1 MVRTAFAQHLG
12 TPYLI
17 RVVLSDAVPNLLI
30 GLREGLEAGLVV
42 SILLAAVHR
51 SPLAANGRRA
61 TAPVWLGV
69 LGALSV
75 SASFA
80 AVLNSTTS
88 SLGANGQDV
97 VGGVLSILAVG
108 LVTAMIFWMS
118 RTAAS
123 LSGELSGKVEHA
135 LILGA
140 GALALTAFLAVA
152 REGLETT
159 LFFWTAAKAAGETTG
174 PVIGGAI
181 GLAIAVA
188 LCWLLYRRAVKLNL
202 KVFFTRTAV
211 VLIVI
216 AAGILAYGIGDLQTA
231 GWLPGRTWYAFDLS
245 QRISADSWWVA
256 IVTGITQLTPRM
268 TVLQVVAWAGY
279 LVLVIPP
286 FLRVSREN
294 HSPTGASEPD
304 GEPSAFARLIGQ
316 RPLAVAAAIV
326 VVPVLAAAAVI
337 AILPS
342 ANRDTGTQVTV
353 TATGCAEDWKSVG
366 TGVQTFSVVNKSGKT
381 GEINLVDGNNGVV
394 AEIET
399 LGPST
404 SATITATLSDGTY
417 KFACL
422 MAGQPARYS
431 AALQVSG
438 NAVPDAP
445 RPVVRVTE
453 DDLKPPMEAYQ
464 RYADNLLATLGTQA
478 RALRADLAA
487 GNIEAAKKDWV
498 PAILTWNRIGA
509 AYGSFKDYGDAIAGL
524 PHGLPDGVND
534 PDFKGLRR
542 LEYGLWHGHPASVL
556 VPVADELV
564 TTVDTLR
571 AHLADV
577 MIEPADQTKRPHE
590 ILEDTLRFQ
599 LMGFTN
605 QGAGTEYPE
614 AAAAVEATRAV
625 LGQFSGLINARDPK
639 LLGKSNSQLDILDAA
654 LKATQQGGHGRPLA
668 EVPLAG
674 RQAVD
679 AALGQVLETL
689 ASVPL
694 LIELPP
700 SR

>member
-1 MVRTAFAQHLG
+1 M
-12 TPYLI
+12 
-17 RVVLSDAVPNLLI
+17 VLSDAVPNLLI

-51 SPLAANGRRA
+51 SPLAAEGRRA

-88 SLGANGQDV
+88 SLGAHGQDV

-202 KVFFTRTAV
+202 RVFFTRTAV

-231 GWLPGRTWYAFDLS
+231 GWLPGRAWYAFDLS
-245 QRISADSWWVA
+245 QHISADSWWVT

-279 LVLVIPP
+279 LILVIPP
-286 FLRVSREN
+286 FLRVSRQN
-294 HSPTGASEPD
+294 HSPTGAPETD

-326 VVPVLAAAAVI
+326 VVPVITAAAVI

-342 ANRDTGTQVTV
+342 ADRDVGTQVTV
-353 TATGCAEDWKSVG
+353 TATGCAEDWKSAG

-404 SATITATLSDGTY
+404 SSTITATLSDGTY
-417 KFACL
+417 TFACL
-422 MAGQPARYS
+422 MAGEPVRYS
-431 AALQVSG
+431 AARQVSG
-438 NAVPDAP
+438 NAVPGAP

-453 DDLKPPMEAYQ
+453 DDLEPPMEAYQ
-464 RYADNLLATLGTQA
+464 RYADNLLAALGAQA
-478 RALRADLAA
+478 RALRTDLAA
-487 GNIEAAKKDWV
+487 GNVEAAKKDWV

-524 PHGLPDGVND
+524 PHGLAEGVHD

-542 LEYGLWHGHPASVL
+542 LEYGLWHGQPASTL
-556 VPVADELV
+556 VPVAEELV
-564 TTVDTLR
+564 STIDTLR

-577 MIEPADQTKRPHE
+577 MTEPADQTKRPHE

-599 LMGFTN
+599 LMGYTN

-625 LGQFSGLINARDPK
+625 LGQFSALINARDPK
-639 LLGKSNSQLDILDAA
+639 LLGEINSQLEILDAA
-654 LKATQQGGHGRPLA
+654 LRATQQGGRWRPLVQ
-668 EVPLAG
+668 VPLAG

>member
-1 MVRTAFAQHLG
+1 M
-12 TPYLI
+12 
-17 RVVLSDAVPNLLI
+17 
-30 GLREGLEAGLVV
+30 V

-51 SPLAANGRRA
+51 SPLVTDGRRA

-69 LGALSV
+69 LGALTV

-88 SLGANGQDV
+88 SLGASGQDV
-97 VGGVLSILAVG
+97 VGGLLSIFAVG
-108 LVTAMIFWMS
+108 LVTVMIFWMS
-118 RTAAS
+118 RTAAN

-140 GALALTAFLAVA
+140 GALALTAFVAVA

-181 GLAIAVA
+181 GLATAVA

-216 AAGILAYGIGDLQTA
+216 AAGILAYGIGDLQTV

-245 QRISADSWWVA
+245 QHISADSWWA
-256 IVTGITQLTPRM
+256 TIVTGITQLTPRM
-268 TVLQVVAWAGY
+268 TVLQVLAWIGY
-279 LVLVIPP
+279 LALVIPA
-286 FLRVSREN
+286 FLRVSRQSAPPAAAPEVD
-294 HSPTGASEPD
+294 E
-304 GEPSAFARLIGQ
+304 EPSPFARLIGR
-316 RPLAVAAAIV
+316 RPLAVSAVIV
-326 VVPVLAAAAVI
+326 VVPALVAAVII

-342 ANRDTGTQVTV
+342 ANPDASTQVTV
-353 TATGCAEDWKSVG
+353 TASGCADDWKSARS
-366 TGVQTFSVVNKSGKT
+366 GVQTFSVVNKSGKT
-381 GEINLVDGNNGVV
+381 GEINLVDANNGVV

-422 MAGQPARYS
+422 MAGEPAKYS
-431 AALQVSG
+431 AAQQVSG
-438 NAVPDAP
+438 KSVPGAP
-445 RPVVRVTE
+445 QPVVRVTE

-464 RYADNLLATLGTQA
+464 RYAEGLLGVLSTQA
-478 RALRADLAA
+478 RAARADLGS
-487 GNIEAAKKDWV
+487 GNVDAAKNDWV
-498 PAILTWNRIGA
+498 SAVLTWNRIGA
-509 AYGSFKDYGDAIAGL
+509 AYGSFKEYGDAIAGL
-524 PHGLPDGVND
+524 PHGLPEGVND

-542 LEYGLWHGHPASVL
+542 LEYGLWRGQPAAVL
-556 VPVADELV
+556 TPVADDLV
-564 TTVDTLR
+564 ATIDKLR
-571 AHLADV
+571 ANLSDV

-599 LMGFTN
+599 LMGYTN
-605 QGAGTEYPE
+605 QGAGTEYAE

-625 LGQFSGLINARDPK
+625 LGQFAPLVNSRAPK
-639 LLGKSNSQLDILDAA
+639 LVAESNAQLDILDAA
-654 LKATQQGGHGRPLA
+654 LKATQQGGHWRPLA
-668 EVPLAG
+668 QVPLPG

-689 ASVPL
+689 AEVPL

>member
-1 MVRTAFAQHLG
+1 M
-12 TPYLI
+12 
-17 RVVLSDAVPNLLI
+17 VLSDAVPNLLI

-51 SPLAANGRRA
+51 SPLAAERRRA

-69 LGALSV
+69 LGALAV

-80 AVLNSTTS
+80 AVLTSTTG
-88 SLGANGQDV
+88 SLGAHGQDI
-97 VGGVLSILAVG
+97 VGGLLSILAVG

-118 RTAAS
+118 RTAAN

-159 LFFWTAAKAAGETTG
+159 LFFWTAAKAAGETAG

-202 KVFFTRTAV
+202 KVFFTRTALI
-211 VLIVI
+211 LIVI

-231 GWLPGRTWYAFDLS
+231 GWLPGRSWYAFDLS
-245 QRISADSWWVA
+245 QHISADSWWVT
-256 IVTGITQLTPRM
+256 IITGITQLTPRM
-268 TVLQVVAWAGY
+268 TVLQVLAWVGY
-279 LVLVIPP
+279 LIAVIPA
-286 FLRVSREN
+286 FLRASRQARPAAAAPE
-294 HSPTGASEPD
+294 SDA
-304 GEPSAFARLIGQ
+304 EPSAFARLIGR
-316 RPLAVAAAIV
+316 RPIMVAAAIV
-326 VVPVLAAAAVI
+326 VVPAVVAAGVI

-342 ANRDTGTQVTV
+342 ASPDADTRVTV
-353 TATGCAEDWKSVG
+353 TAAGCADDWKSDG
-366 TGVQTFSVVNKSGKT
+366 AGVQTFSVVNKSGKT
-381 GEINLVDGNNGVV
+381 GEINLVDASNGVV
-394 AEIET
+394 GEIET

-404 SATITATLSDGTY
+404 SATLTATLSDGTY
-417 KFACL
+417 KFVCL
-422 MAGQPARYS
+422 MAGEPARYS
-431 AALQVSG
+431 ATQQVSG
-438 NAVPDAP
+438 KSVPGAP
-445 RPVVRVTE
+445 QPVVRVTE
-453 DDLKPPMEAYQ
+453 DDLTAPMASYQ
-464 RYADNLLATLGTQA
+464 RYADNLLGVLGAQA
-478 RALRADLAA
+478 RVLRGDLVS
-487 GNIEAAKKDWV
+487 GNAEAAKKDWL
-498 PAILTWNRIGA
+498 PTILTWNRIGA

-524 PHGLPDGVND
+524 PHGLPEGVND

-542 LEYGLWHGHPASVL
+542 LEYGLWHGQPPSAL

-564 TTVDTLR
+564 ATIDKLR
-571 AHLADV
+571 TNLADV
-577 MIEPADQTKRPHE
+577 MTEPADQTKRPHE

-599 LMGFTN
+599 LMGYTN
-605 QGAGTEYPE
+605 QGAGTEYSE

-625 LGQFSGLINARDPK
+625 LEQFSVLINPRAPK
-639 LLGKSNSQLDILDAA
+639 LLTQINSQLDVLDGA
-654 LKATQQGGHGRPLA
+654 LKATQQGGHWRPLA
-668 EVPLAG
+668 QVPLSG

>member
-1 MVRTAFAQHLG
+1 MLG
-12 TPYLI
+12 VPYLI
-17 RVVLSDAVPNLLI
+17 CVVLSDAIPNLLI

-51 SPLAANGRRA
+51 SSLAAEGRRA
-61 TAPVWLGV
+61 TAPIWLGV
-69 LGALSV
+69 LGALTV

-88 SLGANGQDV
+88 SLGAIGQDV
-97 VGGVLSILAVG
+97 VGGLLSILAVG

-118 RTAAS
+118 RTAAN

-135 LILGA
+135 LVLGA
-140 GALALTAFLAVA
+140 GALTLTAFLAVA

-188 LCWLLYRRAVKLNL
+188 LCWLLYRRAVRLNL
-202 KVFFTRTAV
+202 KVFFTRTAI

-216 AAGILAYGIGDLQTA
+216 AAGILAYGVGDLQTA
-231 GWLPGRTWYAFDLS
+231 GWLPGHSWYAFDLS
-245 QRISADSWWVA
+245 QRISADSWWVT

-268 TVLQVVAWAGY
+268 TVLQVLAWVGY
-279 LVLVIPP
+279 LVFVIPA
-286 FLRVSREN
+286 FMRVSRLAP
-294 HSPTGASEPD
+294 SPAEPD
-304 GEPSAFARLIGQ
+304 ADEEPSTFARLIGQ
-316 RPLAVAAAIV
+316 RPVAVAAAIV
-326 VVPVLAAAAVI
+326 VVPALLAAVVI
-337 AILPS
+337 AILPA
-342 ANRDTGTQVTV
+342 ANHDAGARVTV
-353 TATGCAEDWKSVG
+353 SASGCADDWKSAH
-366 TGVQTFSVVNKSGKT
+366 TGLQTFTVMNKSGKT
-381 GEINLVDGNNGVV
+381 GEINLVDANNGVV

-404 SATITATLSDGTY
+404 SATMTAALSNGTY
-417 KFACL
+417 KFVCL
-422 MAGQPARYS
+422 MAGEPAKYS
-431 AALQVSG
+431 AAQQVSG
-438 NAVPDAP
+438 ESVPGAP
-445 RPVVRVTE
+445 QPVVRVTE
-453 DDLKPPMEAYQ
+453 EDLKPPMEAYQ
-464 RYADNLLATLGTQA
+464 RYADDLLGVLGGQVRTV
-478 RALRADLAA
+478 RNDLGS
-487 GNIEAAKKDWV
+487 GNIDAAKKDWV

-542 LEYGLWHGHPASVL
+542 LEYGLWHGQSAAAL
-556 VPVADELV
+556 TPVADDLV
-564 TTVDTLR
+564 ATIDKLR
-571 AHLADV
+571 ANLSDV
-577 MIEPADQTKRPHE
+577 MTDPADQTKRPHE

-605 QGAGTEYPE
+605 QGAGTEYEE
-614 AAAAVEATRAV
+614 AAAAVDATRAV
-625 LGQFSGLINARDPK
+625 LGQFAPLVTARAPK
-639 LLGKSNSQLDILDAA
+639 LLEESKSRLDALGSA
-654 LKATQQGGHGRPLA
+654 LKGTQQDGRWRPLA
-668 EVPLAG
+668 QVPLSE
-674 RQAVD
+674 RQSVN
-679 AALGQVLETL
+679 AALGNVLEKL

>member
-1 MVRTAFAQHLG
+1 M
-12 TPYLI
+12 
-17 RVVLSDAVPNLLI
+17 VLSDAVPNLLI

-51 SPLAANGRRA
+51 SPLVAEGRRA

-69 LGALSV
+69 LGALTV

-88 SLGANGQDV
+88 SLGTIGQDL
-97 VGGVLSILAVG
+97 VGGLLSVFAVG
-108 LVTAMIFWMS
+108 LVTVMIFWMS
-118 RTAAS
+118 RTAAN

-140 GALALTAFLAVA
+140 GALTLTAFMAVA

-188 LCWLLYRRAVKLNL
+188 LCWLLYRRAVRLNL

-211 VLIVI
+211 ILIVI
-216 AAGILAYGIGDLQTA
+216 AAGILAYGVGDLQTA
-231 GWLPGRTWYAFDLS
+231 GWLPGHSWYAFDLS
-245 QRISADSWWVA
+245 RQISADSWWA
-256 IVTGITQLTPRM
+256 TIITGITQLTPRM
-268 TVLQVVAWAGY
+268 TVLQVLAWTGY
-279 LVLVIPP
+279 LALVIPA
-286 FLRVSREN
+286 FLRVSRQSAPSAAPEV
-294 HSPTGASEPD
+294 EE
-304 GEPSAFARLIGQ
+304 EPSAFARLIGQ
-316 RPLAVAAAIV
+316 RPLAVAAVIV
-326 VVPVLAAAAVI
+326 VVPALVAAAII

-342 ANRDTGTQVTV
+342 ANPDASTRVTV
-353 TATGCAEDWKSVG
+353 TASGCADDWKSARS
-366 TGVQTFSVVNKSGKT
+366 GVQTFSVVNKSGKT
-381 GEINLVDGNNGVV
+381 GEINLVDANNGVV

-404 SATITATLSDGTY
+404 SANLMATLSNGTY
-417 KFACL
+417 KFVCL
-422 MAGQPARYS
+422 MAGEAATYS
-431 AALQVSG
+431 ASQQVSG
-438 NAVPDAP
+438 NVIPGAP
-445 RPVVRVTE
+445 QPVVRVTE

-464 RYADNLLATLGTQA
+464 RYADGLLSVLSTQA
-478 RALRADLAA
+478 RAARADLGS
-487 GNIEAAKKDWV
+487 GNIDAAKNDWV
-498 PAILTWNRIGA
+498 SAVLTWNRIGA
-509 AYGSFKDYGDAIAGL
+509 SYGSFKEYGDAIAGL
-524 PHGLPDGVND
+524 PHGLPEGVND

-542 LEYGLWHGHPASVL
+542 LEYGLWRGQPAAVL
-556 VPVADELV
+556 TPVADELV
-564 TTVDTLR
+564 ATIDKLR
-571 AHLADV
+571 ANLSDV
-577 MIEPADQTKRPHE
+577 MTEPADQTKRPHE

-599 LMGFTN
+599 LMGYTN
-605 QGAGTEYPE
+605 QGAGTEYAE

-625 LGQFSGLINARDPK
+625 LGQFAPLVNSRAPK
-639 LLGKSNSQLDILDAA
+639 LLAESNSKLDVLDAA
-654 LKATQQGGHGRPLA
+654 LRGTQQGGHWRPLA
-668 EVPLAG
+668 QVPLSG

-689 ASVPL
+689 AEVPL